1 MAAPFSRLC
10 RPLWRITTTSTL
22 NKGVRNVSSSR
33 QQWSAQNVKTAGAAS
48 PWALHGALCLQR
60 LPVVSQDGSPIE
72 EDFMELMH
80 LMELERSLLSDHEL
94 RLLEDAARMSRKQ
107 EEDYDSD
114 EEDYRDNE
122 IVTAQDLEDIWEQ
135 KPKQFQPAPRSQGK
149 HYFGS
154 DHVFKIFQ
162 SYKTCRMFT
171 NYSTGVDEKDVSSS
185 ERCLADSLILLAKKD
200 VGSQKLWLLPQIQ
213 WQTGETLRQT
223 AERALASLPGADK
236 KATFLGSAPCGFYKY
251 KYPKEIQKEG
261 SVGAKVFFF
270 KAVLSS
276 HKHLPLEKNSFAWVK
291 KEELQDFLKPEYLK
305 QVRRFIMAL

>member
-1 MAAPFSRLC
+1 MAAPFSRVY
-10 RPLWRITTTSTL
+10 RPLWRIITTSTL
-22 NKGVRNVSSSR
+22 NRGVRNVSSSR
-33 QQWSAQNVKTAGAAS
+33 QQWSAQNVKPAGAAS
-48 PWALHGALCLQR
+48 PWALHGAVCLQR
-60 LPVVSQDGSPIE
+60 LPAVSQDRSPIE
-72 EDFMELMH
+72 EEFMELMH
-80 LMELERSLLSDHEL
+80 QMELERSLLSDHEL

-114 EEDYRDNE
+114 EEEEDYRDKE

-135 KPKQFQPAPRSQGK
+135 KLKQFQPAPRSQA
-149 HYFGS
+149 
-154 DHVFKIFQ
+154 
-162 SYKTCRMFT
+162 
-171 NYSTGVDEKDVSSS
+171 VDEKDVSSS
-185 ERCLADSLILLAKKD
+185 ERCLADSLILLVKKH

-223 AERALASLPGADK
+223 AERALASLPGADL
-236 KATFLGSAPCGFYKY
+236 KATFLGNAPCGFYKY
-251 KYPKEIQKEG
+251 KYPKDIQKEG

-270 KAVLSS
+270 KAVLPS

>member
-135 KPKQFQPAPRSQGK
+135 KPKQFQPAPRSQG
-149 HYFGS
+149 
-154 DHVFKIFQ
+154 
-162 SYKTCRMFT
+162 
-171 NYSTGVDEKDVSSS
+171 VDEKDVSSS

>member
-1 MAAPFSRLC
+1 MAAPFSRLW
-10 RPLWRITTTSTL
+10 RPLWS
-22 NKGVRNVSSSR
+22 VRNVSASR

-48 PWALHGALCLQR
+48 PWALHGAACLQR
-60 LPVVSQDGSPIE
+60 KCVCYTQIKH
-72 EDFMELMH
+72 FI
-80 LMELERSLLSDHEL
+80 RS
-94 RLLEDAARMSRKQ
+94 
-107 EEDYDSD
+107 
-114 EEDYRDNE
+114 
-122 IVTAQDLEDIWEQ
+122 
-135 KPKQFQPAPRSQGK
+135 
-149 HYFGS
+149 
-154 DHVFKIFQ
+154 
-162 SYKTCRMFT
+162 
-171 NYSTGVDEKDVSSS
+171 
-185 ERCLADSLILLAKKD
+185 DSLILLAKKD

-236 KATFLGSAPCGFYKY
+236 KATFLGNV
-251 KYPKEIQKEG
+251 IQKEG

>member
-1 MAAPFSRLC
+1 
-10 RPLWRITTTSTL
+10 
-22 NKGVRNVSSSR
+22 
-33 QQWSAQNVKTAGAAS
+33 
-48 PWALHGALCLQR
+48 
-60 LPVVSQDGSPIE
+60 
-72 EDFMELMH
+72 
-80 LMELERSLLSDHEL
+80 MELERSLLSDHEL

-114 EEDYRDNE
+114 EEEEDYRDKE

-135 KPKQFQPAPRSQGK
+135 KLKQFQPAPRSQA
-149 HYFGS
+149 
-154 DHVFKIFQ
+154 
-162 SYKTCRMFT
+162 
-171 NYSTGVDEKDVSSS
+171 VDEKDVSSS
-185 ERCLADSLILLAKKD
+185 ERCLADSLILLVKKH

-223 AERALASLPGADK
+223 AERALASLPGADLT
-236 KATFLGSAPCGFYKY
+236 ATFLGNAPCGFYKY
-251 KYPKEIQKEG
+251 KYPKDIQKEG

-270 KAVLSS
+270 KAVLPS

>member
-1 MAAPFSRLC
+1 
-10 RPLWRITTTSTL
+10 
-22 NKGVRNVSSSR
+22 
-33 QQWSAQNVKTAGAAS
+33 
-48 PWALHGALCLQR
+48 
-60 LPVVSQDGSPIE
+60 VSQDGSPIE
-72 EDFMELMH
+72 EEFMELMH

-94 RLLEDAARMSRKQ
+94 RLLEDAALMSRKQ
-107 EEDYDSD
+107 EEGYDSD

-154 DHVFKIFQ
+154 DRVF
-162 SYKTCRMFT
+162 S
-171 NYSTGVDEKDVSSS
+171 
-185 ERCLADSLILLAKKD
+185 DSLILLAKKD

-236 KATFLGSAPCGFYKY
+236 KATFLGNV
-251 KYPKEIQKEG
+251 IQKEG

>member
-48 PWALHGALCLQR
+48 PWALNGAVCLQR
-60 LPVVSQDGSPIE
+60 LPVVSEDGSPIE
-72 EDFMELMH
+72 EEFMELMH
-80 LMELERSLLSDHEL
+80 LMEFERSLLSDHEL

-107 EEDYDSD
+107 EGDYDSD

-135 KPKQFQPAPRSQGK
+135 KPKQFQPAPRSQG
-149 HYFGS
+149 
-154 DHVFKIFQ
+154 
-162 SYKTCRMFT
+162 
-171 NYSTGVDEKDVSSS
+171 VDEKDMSSS
-185 ERCLADSLILLAKKD
+185 ERCLADSLILLVKKD

-236 KATFLGSAPCGFYKY
+236 KATFLGNAPCGYYKY
-251 KYPKEIQKEG
+251 KYPKVIQKEG

>member
-135 KPKQFQPAPRSQGK
+135 KPKQFQPAPRSQG
-149 HYFGS
+149 
-154 DHVFKIFQ
+154 
-162 SYKTCRMFT
+162 
-171 NYSTGVDEKDVSSS
+171 VDEKDVSSS

-223 AERALASLPGADK
+223 AERALASLPVGADK